1 MCLSRKSLYTM
12 EVFLLILILGLASSR
27 IDCQNIIGHGGS
39 FNVLDYGAIGDGR
52 TNDTQAFLNAWR
64 DACWSGVESPVVII
78 PQNFIFLVYPLTFW
92 GPCNSNKIYFMI
104 SGEII
109 APSSLGTWK
118 GRDASEW
125 VVFRDVKGLTIDGSG
140 TIDGQGKAWWD
151 HSCAHQSYLKGC
163 TRLAPTA
170 LKFVSCNET
179 SVSNMYVNNSPQTH
193 ILVLGCHGFNLHN
206 IFINSPVDSPNTD
219 GIHIQSSHRF
229 SVTHSIISTGD
240 DCVSIGDYTSDV
252 EINNIVCGPGH
263 GISIGSLGKSGNIVQ
278 VESIH
283 VSNVYFSGTT
293 NGARIKTWQVG
304 RGTVRDVI
312 FENLLFNSVQN
323 PIIIDQHYC
332 NVQGA
337 CKDITGSGVKISN
350 IVYRN
355 IFGTSSTDVAINL
368 NCSKYVPCTNIVMQF
383 VQLSSATPWK
393 IVSADC
399 ENAYGQEYGVGPSS
413 CLLQS

>member
-1 MCLSRKSLYTM
+1 MCLSRKSLYPM
-12 EVFLLILILGLASSR
+12 ELFLLILILGLASSR
-27 IDCQNIIGHGGS
+27 IDCQIIFGHGQS
-39 FNVLDYGAIGDGR
+39 FSVLDYGAIGDGT

-64 DACWSGVESPVVII
+64 DACGSRVESPLVII
-78 PQNFIFLVYPLTFW
+78 PQSFRFLVFPLTFW
-92 GPCNSNKIYFMI
+92 GPCNSQKIYFMI

-109 APSSLGTWK
+109 APSSMGTWK

-140 TIDGQGKAWWD
+140 TIDGQGKPWWD
-151 HSCAHQSYLKGC
+151 NSCRYHPSLKGC
-163 TRLAPTA
+163 TTLAPTA

-193 ILVLGCHGFNLHN
+193 ILVLDCHGFNLHN
-206 IFINSPVDSPNTD
+206 IFINSPADSANTD
-219 GIHIQSSHRF
+219 GIHIQSSHNF
-229 SVTHSIISTGD
+229 SITHSKISTGD
-240 DCVSIGDYTSDV
+240 DCVSIGDYTSNV
-252 EINNIVCGPGH
+252 EINNIACGPGH

-283 VSNVYFSGTT
+283 VRNVFFSGTT

-312 FENLLFNSVQN
+312 FENLLFNYVGN

-332 NVQGA
+332 NIQGA
-337 CKDITGSGVKISN
+337 CRDTGSGVKISN
-350 IVYRN
+350 IVYRD

-368 NCSKYVPCTNIVMQF
+368 NCSKSVPCTNIVMQF
-383 VQLSSATPWK
+383 VQLSSATPGK

-399 ENAYGQEYGVGPSS
+399 ENAYGQEYGVGPTS